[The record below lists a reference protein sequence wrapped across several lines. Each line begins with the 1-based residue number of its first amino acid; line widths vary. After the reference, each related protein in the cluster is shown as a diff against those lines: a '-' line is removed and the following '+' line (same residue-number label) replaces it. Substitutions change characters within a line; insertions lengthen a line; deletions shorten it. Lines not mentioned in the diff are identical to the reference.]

1 MTSLP
6 VELVPEYIR
15 GLPTH
20 ALVIHATVVML
31 PLTALALLLAAFSS
45 SLRARLGV
53 VLPLLAVVS
62 LVLVPISTSSGGQF
76 KNTLDG
82 KGEQNAILN
91 RHAELADQILPWT
104 IGVTVLAIAIYAIQV
119 IGRRATAPRSVGA
132 ATTAAAR
139 TSADAGALA
148 ARSPLSIAL
157 AALSV
162 IAAVGLLVTV
172 IAVGHLGAESVW
184 QQGS

>member
-1 MTSLP
+1 VTSLP

-20 ALVIHATVVML
+20 ALVVHATVVML
-31 PLTALALLLAAFSS
+31 PLTALALLVAAFSS

-62 LVLVPISTSSGGQF
+62 VVLVPISTSSGGQLQ
-76 KNTLDG
+76 NTLEG
-82 KGEQNAILN
+82 QGLKSATLN
-91 RHAELADQILPWT
+91 RHAELAGQILPWT
-104 IGVTVLAIAIYAIQV
+104 IGVTVLAIAIYALQM
-119 IGRRATAPRSVGA
+119 IGRHAMAPRSVGA
-132 ATTAAAR
+132 ATTAPAR

-157 AALSV
+157 AVLSV

-172 IAVGHLGAESVW
+172 IAVGHLGAEAVW
-184 QQGS
+184 QKGS

>member
-20 ALVIHATVVML
+20 ALVIHATVVIL

-45 SLRARLGV
+45 SLRSRLGI

-62 LVLVPISTSSGGQF
+62 LVLVPVSTSSGGQF
-76 KNTLDG
+76 KDTLESQ
-82 KGEQNAILN
+82 GEKSAILN

-104 IGVTVLAIAIYAIQV
+104 IGVTVLAIVIYALQV
-119 IGRRATAPRSVGA
+119 IGRRSAAPRSVGA
-132 ATTAAAR
+132 ATTAPAR

-157 AALSV
+157 AVLSV
-162 IAAVGLLVTV
+162 VAAVGLLVTV

-184 QQGS
+184 QQG

>member
-1 MTSLP
+1 MTFLP
-6 VELVPEYIR
+6 VELVPEYFR

-20 ALVIHATVVML
+20 ALVIHATVVAL

-53 VLPLLAVVS
+53 ILPLLAIVS

-76 KNTLDG
+76 KNTLEARG
-82 KGEQNAILN
+82 VKNATLN

-104 IGVTVLAIAIYAIQV
+104 IGVTVLAIAIYALQRT
-119 IGRRATAPRSVGA
+119 GRRLAAPRSVGA
-132 ATTAAAR
+132 ATKAPAR
-139 TSADAGALA
+139 PSTDAGALA
-148 ARSPLSIAL
+148 ARSPLSVVL
-157 AALSV
+157 AVLSV

-172 IAVGHLGAESVW
+172 VAVGHLGAESVW